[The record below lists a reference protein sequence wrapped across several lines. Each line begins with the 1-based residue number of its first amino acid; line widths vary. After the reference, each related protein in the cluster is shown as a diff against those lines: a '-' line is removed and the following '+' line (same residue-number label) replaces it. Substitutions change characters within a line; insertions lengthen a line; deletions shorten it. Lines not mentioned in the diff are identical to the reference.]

1 MANPAP
7 FPPLEE
13 IIESFSWLD
22 DWEERYRYLIEL
34 GRKLPPLPESLRS
47 EDYLVRGCTSRV
59 WLICEEVEEEISF
72 RGDSDAHI
80 VKGLVAL
87 LLSATAG
94 RSPDELCALDLT
106 ALFKELGLESHLS
119 VSRRNGFFS
128 MVEKM
133 KSYAKAR
140 STL

>member
-1 MANPAP
+1 M
-7 FPPLEE
+7 EE
-13 IIESFSWLD
+13 VPQ
-22 DWEERYRYLIEL
+22 EEVRAVRPTSLLMEEL
-34 GRKLPPLPESLRS
+34 KAVER
-47 EDYLVRGCTSRV
+47 
-59 WLICEEVEEEISF
+59 EVEEGIAF

-80 VKGLVAL
+80 VKGLVTL